1 MNLAS
6 AVVGVGELFAVGVD
20 QLPQPVVGVVGV
32 LGDVD
37 LRGVAA
43 VALGCRS
50 HGLDGLDRFAQRA
63 VYGQDVTVSWLQR
76 MR

>member
-1 MNLAS
+1 LDLAA

-20 QLPQPVVGVVGV
+20 QLAQPVVGVAGV

-43 VALGCRS
+43 VALGRRGD
-50 HGLDGLDRFAQRA
+50 GLDGLDGFAQRA
-63 VYGQDVTVSWLQR
+63 VY
-76 MR
+76 